1 MGEVVVF
8 SNAKF
13 PTKIT
18 RHRNKQENM
27 AQSKDQN
34 KIPETD
40 PKEMQIYELP
50 DKEYKIAVIKMLN
63 ELKENTDN

>member
-1 MGEVVVF
+1 MVVF

-13 PTKIT
+13 PAKIT

-34 KIPETD
+34 KIPDTD

-63 ELKENTDN
+63 ELKENTNN